1 MTTPRF
7 GTSVCW
13 TPIATDSNSNY
24 LSEKSVTNRPQIW
37 HLCVLDPNSN
47 LIITVTTYRK
57 KASLTTPR
65 FGTSVCW
72 TPIAT
77 DSKSNHLSEKS
88 VTNHPQIWHL
98 CVLDPY
104 SN

>member
-13 TPIATDSNSNY
+13 TPMQLIA
-24 LSEKSVTNRPQIW
+24 
-37 HLCVLDPNSN
+37 
-47 LIITVTTYRK
+47 TVTTYRK
-57 KASLTTPR
+57 
-65 FGTSVCW
+65 
-72 TPIAT
+72 
-77 DSKSNHLSEKS
+77 KS

-98 CVLDPY
+98 CVMDPY

>member
-13 TPIATDSNSNY
+13 TPMQLIA
-24 LSEKSVTNRPQIW
+24 
-37 HLCVLDPNSN
+37 
-47 LIITVTTYRK
+47 TVTTYRK

-65 FGTSVCW
+65 FGTSMCW

-77 DSKSNHLSEKS
+77 DSNSNHLSEKS
-88 VTNHPQIWHL
+88 VTDHPQIWDLRVLDHYSNSNHLSEKSVNDHPQIWDL

>member
-1 MTTPRF
+1 MAYNVVVTLQRL
-7 GTSVCW
+7 
-13 TPIATDSNSNY
+13 PIQILLY
-24 LSEKSVTNRPQIW
+24 LKLVA
-37 HLCVLDPNSN
+37 
-47 LIITVTTYRK
+47 TVTTYRK

-77 DSKSNHLSEKS
+77 DSNSNHLSEKS
-88 VTNHPQIWHL
+88 VNDHPQIWHL
-98 CVLDPY
+98 CVMDPY

>member
-13 TPIATDSNSNY
+13 TPMQLIA
-24 LSEKSVTNRPQIW
+24 
-37 HLCVLDPNSN
+37 
-47 LIITVTTYRK
+47 TVTTYRK

-77 DSKSNHLSEKS
+77 DSNSNHLSEKS
-88 VTNHPQIWHL
+88 LTNHPQIWHL
-98 CVLDPY
+98 CVMDPY
-104 SN
+104 SNW